1 MTLPSK
7 IRVLLADDQT
17 MIRQG
22 FAYVI
27 GLQADLEL
35 VGEAADGVEA
45 VELAGRLRPDVILM
59 DVQMPR
65 MTGIEAIRAI
75 GQTQPETKMV
85 ILTTFDDQD
94 YIYESIRAGA
104 VGFLLKD
111 ADVEEMLGA
120 VRAACRGEAVYKSGH
135 AALALRRAAA
145 DVAQAA
151 GAEAAQEATPSLAEP
166 LTERERE
173 ILQEMAYGLR
183 NDQIARKLYIAEG
196 TVKSHVH
203 RILQK
208 LGCEDRTQAVVLAL
222 RGGLAK

>member
-1 MTLPSK
+1 VSLPSK

-59 DVQMPR
+59 DVQMLR

-94 YIYESIRAGA
+94 YIYEGIRAGA

-135 AALALRRAAA
+135 AALAMRRAAA

-151 GAEAAQEATPSLAEP
+151 GAEAAQEPTPSLAE

-208 LGCEDRTQAVVLAL
+208 LGCEDRTQAVVMAL

>member
-1 MTLPSK
+1 MTKQGK

-27 GLQADLEL
+27 GLQADMEL
-35 VGEAADGVEA
+35 AGEAADGLEA
-45 VELAGRLRPDVILM
+45 VEMADRLRPDVILM

-65 MTGIEAIRAI
+65 MTGIEAIREI
-75 GQTQPETKMV
+75 GRTQPEAKIV

-94 YIYESIRAGA
+94 YMLEGIRAGA

-135 AALALRRAAA
+135 AALALRRLAASSHPL
-145 DVAQAA
+145 
-151 GAEAAQEATPSLAEP
+151 AEAEPAPDLPEP